1 MTAST
6 KKTST
11 TSAKPDFS
19 QLYQELALA
28 GQETPQLINWLAALP
43 QSLAKALNP
52 KRHPEF
58 NYWWQAVEKLPHLT
72 ADINLNT
79 SAITASSAELAELT
93 TGELAKITSLLKILM
108 PWRKGPF
115 NLHGIFIDTEWR
127 SDFKW
132 DRLAPHLAELKDFQ
146 LAGANVLD
154 VGGGN
159 GYHAWRLAGA
169 GAGLTICIDPTVK
182 YFAQFEAV
190 KKLLGSQL
198 TSKVFHLP
206 LALEDLPP
214 QLEAFNL
221 VLSMGV
227 LYHRQNP
234 IQHLYELK
242 DCLRSGGVL
251 ALETL
256 IIDGDE
262 TSCLVPEDRYAA
274 MNNVWF
280 LPSVPLLTTWLNK
293 CGFSDIRCVDI
304 NTTSLEEQRSTEW
317 MQFQSLESFLDAED
331 ISKTREG
338 YPAPKRAILL
348 ARKP

>member
-1 MTAST
+1 MTATT
-6 KKTST
+6 KNSSAVTSQ
-11 TSAKPDFS
+11 PNFS

-28 GQETPQLINWLAALP
+28 GQEIPQLINWLAVLP

-52 KRHPEF
+52 KRYPEF
-58 NYWWQAVEKLPHLT
+58 NYWWQAVEKLPQL
-72 ADINLNT
+72 AAEINLDAA
-79 SAITASSAELAELT
+79 AITATSTQELAA
-93 TGELAKITSLLKILM
+93 GEVAKITNLLKILM

-115 NLHGIFIDTEWR
+115 DLHGIFIDTEWR

-132 DRLAPHLAELKDFQ
+132 NRLAPHLAQLTDFQ
-146 LAGANVLD
+146 LAGAKVLD

-169 GAGLTICIDPTVK
+169 GAGLTLCIDPTVK

-190 KKLLGSQL
+190 KKLLASRL
-198 TSKVFHLP
+198 ASKVFHLP

-214 QLEAFNL
+214 QLEAFDL

-242 DCLRSGGVL
+242 DCLRPGGVL
-251 ALETL
+251 TLETL
-256 IIDGDE
+256 VIDGDA

-280 LPSVPLLTTWLNK
+280 LPSIALLTIWLKK
-293 CGFSDIRCVDI
+293 CGFTDINCVDV
-304 NTTSLEEQRSTEW
+304 NTTSLEEQRSTDW
-317 MQFQSLESFLDAED
+317 MEFQSLANFLHPENP
-331 ISKTREG
+331 SLTREG